1 MAPCY
6 LSTKTT
12 RSAPSHSPATRKA
25 STPAPTNTSST
36 TDNANPAATS
46 RKRPKRQ
53 ITPLGPFALE
63 SSLLTSRFQN
73 RQFAHEIPSN
83 SLSFAKCVGSRRKPA
98 QGAVPTEVDQ
108 AILLD
113 GTRPFT
119 KTSLNLRTS
128 RPFRSEQRAPRP
140 NGARTNALASALR
153 SLYEA
158 NSAHHFAKRLQSI
171 RNNL

>member
-6 LSTKTT
+6 LPTKTT

-25 STPAPTNTSST
+25 STPASTNTSPT

-63 SSLLTSRFQN
+63 SPLPTSQFQN

-83 SLSFAKCVGSRRKPA
+83 SLSFAKCVGSRSKPA
-98 QGAVPTEVDQ
+98 QGAIQAEADQ
-108 AILLD
+108 AILLGD
-113 GTRPFT
+113 ARPFT
-119 KTSLNLRTS
+119 KASLNLRTS
-128 RPFRSEQRAPRP
+128 RPFCSMHHAPRP
-140 NGARTNALASALR
+140 NGARTSALTSAFR
-153 SLYEA
+153 SEFRPPLRQTPTINQEQLA
-158 NSAHHFAKRLQSI
+158 T
-171 RNNL
+171 